1 MIDLHMHSTV
11 SDGSLTPE
19 ALAQHCAE
27 AGLSA
32 AALTDHDT
40 MDGCLRFLNACGLCG
55 VEGVAAVE
63 LSAEFS
69 PGTMHILGYLPSSA
83 IEGMQADL
91 VQIQESRA
99 LRNTSILE
107 ALDAL
112 GLPVSAEE
120 VESLAGEGVTGR
132 PHIALAMEQRGYVRS
147 REEAFSRYLGKGCP
161 AYRDRYR
168 LSPPDCVAL
177 INGYGG
183 AAVLAHPFTLRLSL
197 SKLTTLFDD
206 LAEAGL
212 SGVEVLYPEH
222 SEERRAVYRAL
233 ARERGLIETGGS
245 DFHGRLNPSILI
257 GRGFGNVAVPDG
269 VLDALKGRMLGK
281 DAVWAHTGGEEGP

>member
-32 AALTDHDT
+32 VALTDHDT
-40 MDGCLRFLNACGLCG
+40 MGGCRRFLRACATHG

-63 LSAEFS
+63 LSAEYS
-69 PGTMHILGYLPSSA
+69 PGTMHVLGYVPSEA
-83 IEGMQADL
+83 IEGLQAEL
-91 VQIQESRA
+91 AQIQDSRA
-99 LRNTSILE
+99 LRNARILE
-107 ALDAL
+107 ALEAL
-112 GLPVSAEE
+112 GVPVTTDE
-120 VESLAGEGVTGR
+120 VQSFAGEGVTGR

-168 LSPPDCVAL
+168 LSPPDCVGL
-177 INGYGG
+177 INRYGG
-183 AAVLAHPFTLRLSL
+183 AAVLAHPFTLRLSH
-197 SKLTTLFDD
+197 SKMSTLLDGLT
-206 LAEAGL
+206 EAGL

-222 SEERRAVYRAL
+222 NEQRRSVYQAL

-245 DFHGRLNPSILI
+245 DFHGRLNPAIQI
-257 GRGFGNVAVPDG
+257 GRGFGNVSVPDS
-269 VLDALKGRMLGK
+269 VLAALKGCMRGQTVEGMG
-281 DAVWAHTGGEEGP
+281 GGEDAA